1 MMTFFVLDEN
11 PVKSANKM
19 IWLDCESAAFDGARI
34 IVSAIHKLGGETDDL
49 PFERL
54 DGHPLVKWAVVSKE
68 NARWL
73 YRNTRAATIKW
84 GKEFKVE
91 GYEEMMKKL
100 NKVAS
105 VLDERFQDG
114 QTTLFGNFYI
124 TEEMDEVWPTT
135 AMKVNSTIRNSIES
149 NRAYYERTRQHLS
162 WADDDPTLY
171 DSKGDEEE

>member
-11 PVKSANKM
+11 PVRSANKM

-54 DGHPLVKWAVVSKE
+54 DGHPLVKWAIVSKE

-73 YRNTRAATIKW
+73 YRNTRAAAIKW

-91 GYEEMMKKL
+91 GYEDMMKKL

-114 QTTLFGNFYI
+114 QTTLFGNIYLDI
-124 TEEMDEVWPTT
+124 EEDTLAHVTGLPT
-135 AMKVNSTIRNSIES
+135 VES
-149 NRAYYERTRQHLS
+149 NLAYYERTRQHLS

>member
-11 PVKSANKM
+11 PVRSANKM

-49 PFERL
+49 PFDRL
-54 DGHPLVKWAVVSKE
+54 DEHPLVRWAILSKE

-73 YRNTRAATIKW
+73 FRNTRAATIKW

-105 VLDERFQDG
+105 VLDERFHDG
-114 QTTLFGNFYI
+114 QITLFGNIYLDI
-124 TEEMDEVWPTT
+124 EEDTLAHVTGLPT
-135 AMKVNSTIRNSIES
+135 VES
-149 NRAYYERTRQHLS
+149 NLAYYERTRQHLS
-162 WADDDPTLY
+162 WADKDPTLY

>member
-11 PVKSANKM
+11 PVRSANKM

-54 DGHPLVKWAVVSKE
+54 DGHPLVKWAIISKE

-114 QTTLFGNFYI
+114 QTTLFGNFYL
-124 TEEMDEVWPTT
+124 DEP
-135 AMKVNSTIRNSIES
+135 NPISTRVIDSPSIES
-149 NRAYYERTRQHLS
+149 NLAYYERTRQHLS

-171 DSKGDEEE
+171 DSKGDDEE